1 MEDRGTG
8 RIDRA
13 ALLRRLAAGGGALW
27 LGGLADAASAHA
39 ASLAAVYPSHPR
51 WRFVFVSHETLNPAF
66 VATQYG
72 AVDAATL
79 VGVDVRW
86 MGSSRGDL
94 AETLAAFRSAVS
106 GKADAVAVAVI
117 DRSAFEDPIKQAL
130 GKGIPVVS
138 FNADGAGAG
147 PKARLAYVGED
158 LRGTGF
164 ALGQRIAKLVRSGRV
179 AIFAATPAALDLQPR
194 VEGAVAAIRQSLKP
208 VEPTVVATTADAG
221 EALSRVDAAFAQR
234 KDLRG
239 AFALDPIS
247 TQALG
252 LVLTKRGFAGKV
264 VAGGYDVLPPTLEL
278 VQKGIF
284 AFTVDQQRYLQGFY
298 PVLQLF
304 LYKLSGGLIG
314 PANADTGFRFVTK
327 DEVGLYLEA
336 KTRFEGSSSKHRYP
350 VR

>member
-1 MEDRGTG
+1 MEEG

-13 ALLRRLAAGGGALW
+13 SLLRRLATGGAALW
-27 LGGLADAASAHA
+27 LGGLAEAPGAHA
-39 ASLAAVYPSHPR
+39 ASLGTVYPSHPR

-66 VATQYG
+66 VPTQYG

-86 MGSSRGDL
+86 TGSASADL
-94 AETLAAFRSAVS
+94 GETLAAFRSAVG
-106 GKADAVAVAVI
+106 GKADAIAVSVI
-117 DRSAFEDPIKQAL
+117 DRSAFESPIKQAL

-138 FNADGAGAG
+138 FNADGAGTG

-158 LRGTGF
+158 LRGSGF
-164 ALGQRIAKLVRSGRV
+164 ALGQRIAGLVRSGRV

-194 VEGAVAAIRQSLKP
+194 IEGAIAAIRQSLKP
-208 VEPTVVATTADAG
+208 IEPAVVATTSDA
-221 EALSRVDAAFAQR
+221 VDALARVVAALGQR

-239 AFALDPIS
+239 VFAVDPIS

-252 LVLTKRGFAGKV
+252 LALEKRGVGGKL

-278 VQKGIF
+278 VRKGVF
-284 AFTVDQQRYLQGFY
+284 AFTIDQQRYLQGFY

-314 PANADTGFRFVTK
+314 PADADTGFRFVTK
-327 DEVGLYLEA
+327 DEVALYLNV
-336 KTRFEGSSSKHRYP
+336 KTRFEGSSSKHHYP
-350 VR
+350 LR